1 MNKKYE
7 LLDVDWITAKM
18 YGKNLKKRDNHI
30 PLSKNGIEKISVL
43 EEEIDSVMQMIE
55 QKLFSPSKENFWE
68 NNLS

>member
-1 MNKKYE
+1 MNKEYE
-7 LLDVDWITAKM
+7 LLDVDWITVKM
-18 YGKNLKKRDNHI
+18 YGRNLKKLDGHP
-30 PLSKNGIEKISVL
+30 PLSKNGIEKLSQL